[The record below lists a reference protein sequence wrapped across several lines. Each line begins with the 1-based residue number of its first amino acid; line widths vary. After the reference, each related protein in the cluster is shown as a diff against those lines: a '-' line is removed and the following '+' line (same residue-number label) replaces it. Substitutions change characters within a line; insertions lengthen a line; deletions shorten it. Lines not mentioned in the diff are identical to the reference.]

1 MLQDLSNPQLEQA
14 LSWLANPVDLSP
26 PEPLKTLNEM
36 EWYLLERLLESLM
49 LEKDHSPVH

>member
-26 PEPLKTLNEM
+26 PEPLKELSAT